1 MGARGRSIEIEWV
14 DRKLGKICSSD
25 SSGQKKFGAQRW
37 KLLRRRLGEILS
49 APALADL
56 RGVDRF
62 HELSADRSGQYAM
75 ALDGPYRL
83 LFEPAEE
90 LEITDGHVDE
100 SSVQRVRILEVV
112 DYHG

>member
-1 MGARGRSIEIEWV
+1 MGARGRNIEVEWV
-14 DRKLGKICSSD
+14 DRKLGKVCSGD
-25 SSGQKKFGAQRW
+25 STGRKKFGAQRW

-49 APALADL
+49 APSLADL

-62 HELSADRSGQYAM
+62 HELSANRSGQYAM

-83 LFEPAEE
+83 LFEPADE
-90 LEITDGHVDE
+90 LGSADGHVDE
-100 SSVQRVRILEVV
+100 SAVHRVRILEVV